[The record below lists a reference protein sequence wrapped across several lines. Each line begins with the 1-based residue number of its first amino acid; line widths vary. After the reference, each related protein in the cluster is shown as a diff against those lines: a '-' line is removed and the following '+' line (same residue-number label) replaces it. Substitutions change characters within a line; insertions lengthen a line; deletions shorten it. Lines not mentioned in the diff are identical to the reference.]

1 MKGRIVIL
9 PVISVNAPTLD
20 TEEEA
25 EDSINN
31 EHPALVV
38 SAPTGGM
45 PIVAGELNA
54 RPS

>member
-1 MKGRIVIL
+1 MKGTIVIL
-9 PVISVNAPTLD
+9 TVISVNAPTLD

-25 EDSINN
+25 DDSLYN
-31 EHPALVV
+31 ENPKLVA

-45 PIVAGELNA
+45 PIVAGDLNA